1 MNRIATTLLLLTG
14 AALAADLRVYPT
26 FAEVRQPLTAAP
38 VAFEWAQWRWIQPD
52 SLSVLGAAPVPF
64 SVQPTEL
71 EWLRAQEG
79 QPVTWR
85 PAGQPPQA
93 ATLERAGDLLLRL
106 EGGGFIHAALADLS
120 FGSRPPERGGVTFRL
135 NGPLPA
141 GAQLS
146 YRTAALSWA
155 PRYELRVG
163 QAVTL
168 AALAQITNRSDQVFT
183 AGRADLFG
191 GTVRQSTGGGG
202 GVTAIQQSAAV
213 MPVADLPASATSAGS
228 VPLANTVL
236 NVGEVRGLQRY
247 ALPGGLTVGRGERR
261 TIPFLN
267 PQVSAFTRYGS
278 VQSYL
283 NGAGSSGQ
291 VNRRYKFTP
300 SLSLPAGVVDVR
312 EGDLLVGTV
321 SLPAAQAGSPVDL
334 DLGGDP
340 DLRYVKRVQ
349 RLSQETGS
357 SGQLLSATWQV
368 TYTFTSRKSAELRV
382 TVREQVY
389 GRSVVVDGGSVQAGQ
404 VTVTRTAQVPAQ
416 GQATLT
422 FRVKTMN

>member
-146 YRTAALSWA
+146 YRSAALSWA

-191 GTVRQSTGGGG
+191 GTVRQSAG
-202 GVTAIQQSAAV
+202 AIGTVMSDQQSASPMAV
-213 MPVADLPASATSAGS
+213 AVTPGSAGL
-228 VPLANTVL
+228 VALANTVV

-247 ALPGGLTVGRGERR
+247 ALPDGLTVGRGERR
-261 TIPFLN
+261 TVPFLN

-321 SLPAAQAGSPVDL
+321 SLPAAQAGAPVDL

-357 SGQLLSATWQV
+357 SGQVLSTTWQV
-368 TYTFTSRKSAELRV
+368 TYTFTSRKSAGLRV
-382 TVREQVY
+382 TVWEQVY
-389 GRSVVVDGGSVQAGQ
+389 GRSVVVDGGAVQAGQ
-404 VTVTRTAQVPAQ
+404 VTVTRTAQVPTQ

-422 FRVKTMN
+422 FRVKMLN

>member
-1 MNRIATTLLLLTG
+1 MNRIVTTLLLLTG

-79 QPVTWR
+79 QRVTWR
-85 PAGQPPQA
+85 PAGQSPQA

-106 EGGGFIHAALADLS
+106 EGGGFVHAALADLS
-120 FGSRPPERGGVTFRL
+120 FGSRPPERGGVTFRSE
-135 NGPLPA
+135 GPLPA

-191 GTVRQSTGGGG
+191 GTVRQSMGGVGG
-202 GVTAIQQSAAV
+202 GVAIQQSTAG
-213 MPVADLPASATSAGS
+213 MPVAVTPSSTGS
-228 VPLANTVL
+228 VAPADGIV

-261 TIPFLN
+261 TVPFLN

-278 VQSYL
+278 VLSYL
-283 NGAGSSGQ
+283 NGAGSSGL

-321 SLPAAQAGSPVDL
+321 SLPAAQAGAPVDL

-349 RLSQETGS
+349 RLSLEKGS
-357 SGQLLSATWQV
+357 SGQVLSVTWQV
-368 TYTFTSRKSAELRV
+368 TYTFTSRKSAGLRV

-389 GRSVVVDGGSVQAGQ
+389 GRSVVVDGGAAQAGQ

-422 FRVKTMN
+422 FRVKTLN

>member
-146 YRTAALSWA
+146 YRSAALSWA

-191 GTVRQSTGGGG
+191 GTVRQSAG
-202 GVTAIQQSAAV
+202 AIGTVMSDQQSASPMAV
-213 MPVADLPASATSAGS
+213 AVTPGSAGS
-228 VPLANTVL
+228 VALANTVV

-247 ALPGGLTVGRGERR
+247 ALPDGLTVGRGERR
-261 TIPFLN
+261 TVPFLN

-321 SLPAAQAGSPVDL
+321 SLPAAQAGAPVDL
-334 DLGGDP
+334 DPGGDP

-357 SGQLLSATWQV
+357 SGQVLSTTWQV
-368 TYTFTSRKSAELRV
+368 TYTFTSRKSAGLRV
-382 TVREQVY
+382 TVWEQVY
-389 GRSVVVDGGSVQAGQ
+389 GRSVVVDGGAVQAGQ
-404 VTVTRTAQVPAQ
+404 VTVTRTAQVPTQ

-422 FRVKTMN
+422 FRVKMLN